1 MKREILS
8 LKNIYKFLTSND
20 YPVYS
25 EGIIKKNNRIGLT
38 LTRFCHENI
47 LVDFK
52 NHKCGRIIWRTEGG
66 RNRYVSQIC
75 NRSSLLPMY
84 REYAE
89 EIIAAV
95 NEETMLRQ
103 IQQFMSFFVERQ
115 YRYNEFVKK
124 LPALLSLFQDEDD
137 GFTEEAAA
145 FFDDAIKTKEKVEL
159 HGTKEEA
166 FVAGWFLTFLMFHAL
181 MGNGE
186 AEDLLCRLR
195 ADSRYSLYEMLNKYK
210 QDNAV
215 ENRKVFFLTG
225 NNTELSCPPLKTG
238 HFFGRESE
246 LFELRERLHRKG
258 AYLIS
263 GMGGSGK
270 TELLRQFLKI
280 CKVENLVDYIC
291 VIQYEGGLA
300 KSFVNAFSQIYGTDI
315 KENYQEALA
324 RIRRYADKN
333 VLIVIDNVD
342 SEVEETELEAL
353 CNLSATIF
361 VTSRF
366 QKMQG
371 LETYHLKPISRTAGS
386 LIFRDNYGS
395 YLNEEDK
402 KTLDGILSKEL
413 WCHTLSLRLLA
424 KTAKNNKWTLSRLR
438 DELDM
443 GNVPEGNTQ
452 EDYYTGLKNVYTRM
466 YSVSKLSKEK
476 NRLLRLIAA
485 LPYQNYDLSFMNTY
499 LIKNWSENINEMLEV
514 LWTKGWLDKSDRG
527 YSMHPFISECILSSS
542 LTEQV
547 ISPLLDNIL
556 QEWQKLVKSIDAELI
571 PEIMYNVEK
580 FMDVNKELLDVTI
593 MLRSVLKKVTGKL
606 NEKYHML
613 YLLAVTLE
621 CSIYGACDKEY
632 LKILQTKADSLSEP
646 GRLGIEIMKTTM
658 SANDLEDAFQIFTD
672 IKNDDSISRNLKETF
687 ADALGIRL
695 FYVGRVE
702 EAERLYDFILEAD
715 TLPGLYMQACMMK
728 GQAVMQKGDLA
739 GYEEWLQKGLDK
751 SRIHGMEHSRYAQL
765 TTSTLCSLYIVTG
778 KYKEAKVLLEDMER
792 QSEGES
798 YQQKVMRF
806 ANRGLLDLQQ
816 GKEGFGVKDL
826 EESVRTARIL
836 HSGNPE
842 GVITAHEMNLANA
855 YGKNK
860 QFEEAVELYRNILS
874 VYEEMDGLDYNK
886 QTLLNNIGVLYLE
899 WEKPEEA
906 MEYLLRAYDMAKD
919 VDRDS
924 QGETAYRLSQAYA
937 ALGES
942 EKEQECLQEALPII
956 EKMYGEEHPKVVD
969 AKQRILVNS

>member
-47 LVDFK
+47 LIDFK
-52 NHKCGRIIWRTEGG
+52 NRKCGRIIWRTEGG
-66 RNRYVSQIC
+66 RNRYISQIC
-75 NRSSLLPMY
+75 NRSPLLPMY

-89 EIIAAV
+89 EIMSVV
-95 NEETMLRQ
+95 NEDTMFRQ
-103 IQQFMSFFVERQ
+103 TRQFMSFLVERQ

-124 LPALLSLFQDEDD
+124 LPALISLFREEDD
-137 GFTEEAAA
+137 GFTDEAAT
-145 FFDDAIKTKEKVEL
+145 FFEDAIKIWEKIKL
-159 HGTKEEA
+159 QGTKEEV
-166 FVAGWFLTFLMFHAL
+166 FVAGWFLTFLMFHGL
-181 MGNGE
+181 LGNGE
-186 AEDLLCRLR
+186 AEDLLHRLR
-195 ADSRYSLYEMLNKYK
+195 TDSRYSLYEMLEKYK
-210 QDNAV
+210 QDNTIEKREV
-215 ENRKVFFLTG
+215 IFLTG

-270 TELLRQFLKI
+270 TELMRQFLKI
-280 CKVENLVDYIC
+280 CKVEKLVDYIC

-300 KSFVNAFSQIYGTDI
+300 KSFVKAFSQIYGTDI

-324 RIRRYADKN
+324 RIRSHEDKN

-342 SEVEETELEAL
+342 SEIEESELEAL
-353 CNLSATIF
+353 RSLSAAIF

-366 QKMQG
+366 QKVQG
-371 LETYHLKPISRTAGS
+371 LETYHLKPISKAAGS

-402 KTLDGILSKEL
+402 MTLDEILDKDL

-424 KTAKNNKWTLSRLR
+424 KTAKNNQWTLSRLR

-443 GNVPEGNTQ
+443 GNVPEGYTQ
-452 EDYYTGLKNVYTRM
+452 EDCYTGLKNVYARM
-466 YSVSKLSKEK
+466 YGVSKLSKEK
-476 NRLLRLIAA
+476 NSLLRLIAA

-499 LIKNWSENINEMLEV
+499 ILDNSFGKIEEMLEV
-514 LWTKGWLDKSDRG
+514 LWIKGWLEKSDSG
-527 YSMHPFISECILSSS
+527 YSMHPFISECVLSVP
-542 LTEQV
+542 LTEQE
-547 ISPLLDNIL
+547 IYPFLNHIL
-556 QEWQKLVKSIDAELI
+556 QQWQKLEKSVDAELI

-580 FMDVNKELLDVTI
+580 FMDANKELLDVTI
-593 MLRSVLKKVTGKL
+593 MLHSVLKKVTGKL
-606 NEKYHML
+606 NTEYQML

-632 LKILQTKADSLSEP
+632 LKILQTKADSLSGPE
-646 GRLGIEIMKTTM
+646 RLGIEIMKTTM
-658 SANDLEDAFQIFTD
+658 SVNDLEDALQIYAS
-672 IKNDDSISRNLKETF
+672 IKDDDSISRNLKETF

-702 EAERLYDFILEAD
+702 EAERLYDFILEED
-715 TLPGLYMQACMMK
+715 TLPSLYMQACMMK

-739 GYEEWLQKGLDK
+739 GYEDWLQKGLDK
-751 SRIHGMEHSRYAQL
+751 SRIHGMEQSRYAQL
-765 TTSTLCSLYIVTG
+765 TISTLCSLYIVTG
-778 KYKEAKVLLEDMER
+778 KYAQAEILLEDMEG

-798 YQQKVMRF
+798 YQQKVMRL

-826 EESVRTARIL
+826 EESVKAARIL

-842 GVITAHEMNLANA
+842 GVVTAHEMNLANA

-860 QFEEAVELYRNILS
+860 QFEEALELYQNILS
-874 VYEEMDGLDYNK
+874 VYEEMEGLGYNK
-886 QTLLNNIGVLYLE
+886 RTLYNNIGVLYLE
-899 WEKPEEA
+899 WGKPEEA
-906 MEYLLRAYDMAKD
+906 MDYLLRAYELAKD
-919 VDRDS
+919 IDRDS

-942 EKEQECLQEALPII
+942 KKEKECLQEALPII

-969 AKQRILVNS
+969 ARKRMEE

>member
-52 NHKCGRIIWRTEGG
+52 NRKCGRIIWRTEGG
-66 RNRYVSQIC
+66 RNRYISQIC
-75 NRSSLLPMY
+75 NRSPILPVY

-89 EIIAAV
+89 EIVAAV
-95 NEETMLRQ
+95 NEEVLFRQ
-103 IQQFMSFFVERQ
+103 IRQYMSFFVERQ

-124 LPALLSLFQDEDD
+124 LPALITLFREEDD
-137 GFTEEAAA
+137 CFTADAAV
-145 FFDDAIKTKEKVEL
+145 FFEDAIKAREKIEIQ
-159 HGTKEEA
+159 GAKEEA
-166 FVAGWFLTFLMFHAL
+166 FVTGWFLTFLMFHSL
-181 MGNGE
+181 VGNGE
-186 AEDLLCRLR
+186 AEDLLHRLR
-195 ADSRYSLYEMLNKYK
+195 TDNRYSLQEMLNKYRE
-210 QDNAV
+210 DNVV
-215 ENRKVFFLTG
+215 EKEEVVFLTNG
-225 NNTELSCPPLKTG
+225 NTELSCPPLKAG
-238 HFFGRESE
+238 HFFGRECE

-270 TELLRQFLKI
+270 TELMRQFLKI
-280 CKVENLVDYIC
+280 CKVEKLVDYIC

-300 KSFVNAFSQIYGTDI
+300 KSIVRAFSQIYGTDI

-324 RIRRYADKN
+324 CIRVHTDKK

-342 SEVEETELEAL
+342 SEVEESELEAL
-353 CNLSATIF
+353 CNLSAAIF

-366 QKMQG
+366 QKLQG
-371 LETYHLKPISRTAGS
+371 LETYHLKSISRAAGS

-395 YLNEEDK
+395 YLDEEDK
-402 KTLDGILSKEL
+402 KTLDEILSKDL

-424 KTAKNNKWTLSRLR
+424 KTAKNNKWTLHKLR
-438 DELDM
+438 NELDM
-443 GNVPEGNTQ
+443 GNVPDGYTQ
-452 EDYYTGLKNVYTRM
+452 EECYAGLKNLYARM
-466 YSVSKLSKEK
+466 YGVSKLSKEK
-476 NRLLRLIAA
+476 NNILRLMAV

-499 LIKNWSENINEMLEV
+499 LLRNSSKNINEMLEG
-514 LWTKGWLDKSDRG
+514 LWTKGWLDKSDSG
-527 YSMHPFISECILSSS
+527 YSMHPFISECVLSAS
-542 LTEQV
+542 LTEQE
-547 ISPLLDNIL
+547 IYPFLDNIW

-580 FMDVNKELLDVTI
+580 FMNVNKELLDVTI

-606 NEKYHML
+606 NAKYHML

-632 LKILQTKADSLSEP
+632 LKILQTKADSLSRS

-658 SANDLEDAFQIFTD
+658 SVNDLEEALQLFAD
-672 IKNDDSISRNLKETF
+672 IRNDDSISRNLKETF

-695 FYVGRVE
+695 FYIGRVE
-702 EAERLYDFILEAD
+702 EAERLYDFILEED
-715 TLPGLYMQACMMK
+715 TLPSLYMQACIMK

-751 SRIHGMEHSRYAQL
+751 SCIHGMEHSRYAQL
-765 TTSTLCSLYIVTG
+765 TTSTLCSLYTVTG
-778 KYKEAKVLLEDMER
+778 KYNEAKVLLEDMER

-826 EESVRTARIL
+826 EESVKAARIL

-842 GVITAHEMNLANA
+842 GVVTAHEMNLANA

-860 QFEEAVELYRNILS
+860 QFEEALELYQNILS
-874 VYEEMDGLDYNK
+874 VYEEMEGLGYNK
-886 QTLLNNIGVLYLE
+886 RTLYNNIGVLYLE
-899 WEKPEEA
+899 WEKPKEA
-906 MEYLLRAYDMAKD
+906 LEYLLKAYELAKD

-937 ALGES
+937 ALGEC
-942 EKEQECLQEALPII
+942 EKEQECLREALPII

>member
-52 NHKCGRIIWRTEGG
+52 NRKCGRIIWRTEGG
-66 RNRYVSQIC
+66 RNRYISQIC
-75 NRSSLLPMY
+75 NRSPLLPMY

-89 EIIAAV
+89 EILAAV
-95 NEETMLRQ
+95 NEDAMFRQ
-103 IQQFMSFFVERQ
+103 IRQFMSFFIERR
-115 YRYNEFVKK
+115 YRYNGFVKK
-124 LPALLSLFQDEDD
+124 LPALIALFREEDD
-137 GFTEEAAA
+137 SFTDEAAS
-145 FFDDAIKTKEKVEL
+145 FFENAIGLKGAVEVQ
-159 HGTKEEA
+159 GAKEEA
-166 FVAGWFLTFLMFHAL
+166 FVAGWFFTFLMFHAL

-210 QDNAV
+210 QDNTA
-215 ENRKVFFLTG
+215 ENREVIFLTG

-246 LFELRERLHRKG
+246 LFELRERLHQKG

-270 TELLRQFLKI
+270 TELMRQFLKI
-280 CKVENLVDYIC
+280 CKVEKLVDYIC

-300 KSFVNAFSQIYGTDI
+300 KSFVKAFSKIYGVDI

-324 RIRRYADKN
+324 CIRMYADKN
-333 VLIVIDNVD
+333 VLIVIDNMD
-342 SEVEETELEAL
+342 SEAEESELEAL
-353 CNLSATIF
+353 CGLSATIF

-366 QKMQG
+366 QKLQG
-371 LETYHLKPISRTAGS
+371 FESYHLKSISRDAGS

-395 YLNEEDK
+395 YLSEEDK
-402 KTLDGILSKEL
+402 KTLDEILSKEL

-424 KTAKNNKWTLSRLR
+424 KTAKSNKWTLPKLR

-443 GNVPEGNTQ
+443 GNVPEGYTQ
-452 EDYYTGLKNVYTRM
+452 EECYAGLKNVYARM
-466 YSVSKLSKEK
+466 YGVSKLSKEK
-476 NRLLRLIAA
+476 NSLLRLIAA
-485 LPYQNYDLSFMNTY
+485 VPYQNYDLSFMNTY
-499 LIKNWSENINEMLEV
+499 LLKNRSENINEMLEV
-514 LWTKGWLDKSDRG
+514 LWTKGWLDKSGNG
-527 YSMHPFISECILSSS
+527 YSMHPFISECVLFNP
-542 LTEQV
+542 LTEQE
-547 ISPLLDNIL
+547 IYPFLDNIL
-556 QEWQKLVKSIDAELI
+556 QEWQQIAKNIDADLI

-580 FMDVNKELLDVTI
+580 FMDVNKELLNVTI
-593 MLRSVLKKVTGKL
+593 LLRTVLKKVSGKL
-606 NEKYHML
+606 NARYQKL

-621 CSIYGACDKEY
+621 CSIYGGCDTEY
-632 LKILQTKADSLSEP
+632 LKILQTKADSLSGPE
-646 GRLGIEIMKTTM
+646 RLGIEIMKTVM
-658 SANDLEDAFQIFTD
+658 SVNDLEDALQIYAD
-672 IKNDDSISRNLKETF
+672 IKDDDNISRNLKGTF
-687 ADALGIRL
+687 ADALGVRL
-695 FYVGRVE
+695 FYIGREE
-702 EAERLYDFILEAD
+702 EAEELYDFVLEAD
-715 TLPGLYMQACMMK
+715 TLPSLYMQACMMK

-751 SRIHGMEHSRYAQL
+751 SRIHGMEQSRYAQL
-765 TTSTLCSLYIVTG
+765 TIATLCSLYIVTG
-778 KYKEAKVLLEDMER
+778 KYAQAEILLENMER

-826 EESVRTARIL
+826 EESVKAARIL

-842 GVITAHEMNLANA
+842 GVVTAHEMNLANA

-860 QFEEAVELYRNILS
+860 QFEEAVELYQNILS
-874 VYEEMDGLDYNK
+874 VYEEMEGLGYNK
-886 QTLLNNIGVLYLE
+886 RTLYNNIGVLYLE
-899 WEKPEEA
+899 WEKPGEA
-906 MEYLLRAYDMAKD
+906 MEYLLKAYELAKD
-919 VDRDS
+919 IDRDS

-937 ALGES
+937 ALDNR

-969 AKQRILVNS
+969 ARQRVLVTI

>member
-25 EGIIKKNNRIGLT
+25 EGIIKKNNKIGLT

-47 LVDFK
+47 LIDFK
-52 NHKCGRIIWRTEGG
+52 NRKCGRIIWRTEGG
-66 RNRYVSQIC
+66 RNRYISQIC
-75 NRSSLLPMY
+75 NRSPLLPMY

-89 EIIAAV
+89 EIVAATDEDAV
-95 NEETMLRQ
+95 FRQ
-103 IQQFMSFFVERQ
+103 IQQFMSFLVERH

-124 LPALLSLFQDEDD
+124 LPALIALFREEDD
-137 GFTEEAAA
+137 SFSGDAAA
-145 FFDDAIKTKEKVEL
+145 FFENAIGRNKKIEVQ
-159 HGTKEEA
+159 GAKEEVFA
-166 FVAGWFLTFLMFHAL
+166 TGWFFTFLMFHAL

-186 AEDLLCRLR
+186 AEDLLHRLR
-195 ADSRYSLYEMLNKYK
+195 TDSRYSLYEMLEKYK
-210 QDNAV
+210 QDNIV
-215 ENRKVFFLTG
+215 EKREVVFLTG

-270 TELLRQFLKI
+270 TELMRQFLKI
-280 CKVENLVDYIC
+280 CKVERLVDYIC

-300 KSFVNAFSQIYGTDI
+300 KSIVRAFSRIYGTDI

-324 RIRRYADKN
+324 CIRLYTDKN

-342 SEVEETELEAL
+342 SEVEVSELEAL
-353 CNLSATIF
+353 CDLSATIF

-366 QKMQG
+366 QKLQG
-371 LETYHLKPISRTAGS
+371 LETYHLKSISRAAGS

-402 KTLDGILSKEL
+402 KTLDEILSKDL

-424 KTAKNNKWTLSRLR
+424 KTAKNNKWTLPKLR

-443 GNVPEGNTQ
+443 GNVPEGYTQ
-452 EDYYTGLKNVYTRM
+452 EECYAGLKNVYARM
-466 YSVSKLSKEK
+466 YGVSKLSKEK
-476 NRLLRLIAA
+476 NSLLRLMAA
-485 LPYQNYDLSFMNTY
+485 LPYQNYDLSFINTY
-499 LIKNWSENINEMLEV
+499 ILNNQTRNINEMLEV
-514 LWTKGWLDKSDRG
+514 LWIRGWLDKSDSG
-527 YSMHPFISECILSSS
+527 YSIHPFISECVLSVP
-542 LTEQV
+542 LTEQE
-547 ISPLLDNIL
+547 INPFLDNIL
-556 QEWQKLVKSIDAELI
+556 QEWMQLVKNIDAELI

-580 FMDVNKELLDVTI
+580 YIDINKELLDVT
-593 MLRSVLKKVTGKL
+593 MLLRSVLKKIAGKL
-606 NEKYHML
+606 NARYYKL
-613 YLLAVTLE
+613 YLLAVVLE

-632 LKILQTKADSLSEP
+632 LKLLQTKTDSLSGLEQ
-646 GRLGIEIMKTTM
+646 LGIEIMKTVM
-658 SANDLEDAFQIFTD
+658 SVNEIEDVLQIFTS
-672 IKNDDSISRNLKETF
+672 IKNDDSISRNLKGTF
-687 ADALGIRL
+687 ADALGVRL
-695 FYVGRVE
+695 FYIGRVE
-702 EAERLYDFILEAD
+702 EAEELYNFVLEAD
-715 TLPGLYMQACMMK
+715 TLPSLYMQACMMK
-728 GQAVMQKGDLA
+728 GQAVMQKGDLT

-751 SRIHGMEHSRYAQL
+751 GRIHGMEQSRYAQL

-778 KYKEAKVLLEDMER
+778 KYAQAEVLLEDIER
-792 QSEGES
+792 HSEGES

-806 ANRGLLDLQQ
+806 ANRGLMDLQQ

-826 EESVRTARIL
+826 EESVKAARIL
-836 HSGNPE
+836 YSGNPD
-842 GVITAHEMNLANA
+842 GMITAYEMNLAIA

-860 QFEEAVELYRNILS
+860 QFEEAAELYKNILS
-874 VYEEMDGLDYNK
+874 VYEGMEGLDYNK
-886 QTLLNNIGVLYLE
+886 RTLLNNIGVLYLE
-899 WEKPEEA
+899 WERPKQA
-906 MEYLLRAYDMAKD
+906 MEYLLSAYELAKD
-919 VDRDS
+919 IDKDS

-937 ALGES
+937 ALGNR

-956 EKMYGEEHPKVVD
+956 EKVYGEEHPKVKD
-969 AKQRILVNS
+969 ARQRILVNL

>member
-8 LKNIYKFLTSND
+8 LKNIYKFLTAND

-25 EGIIKKNNRIGLT
+25 EGIIKKSNRIGLT

-47 LVDFK
+47 LIDFK
-52 NHKCGRIIWRTEGG
+52 NRKCGRIIWRTEGG
-66 RNRYVSQIC
+66 RNRYISQIC
-75 NRSSLLPMY
+75 NRSPLLPMY

-89 EIIAAV
+89 EIVAAV
-95 NEETMLRQ
+95 NEDTMLRQ
-103 IQQFMSFFVERQ
+103 IGQFMSFFVERQ

-124 LPALLSLFQDEDD
+124 LPALIALFRDEDD
-137 GFTEEAAA
+137 DFTDDAAA
-145 FFDDAIKTKEKVEL
+145 FFEDAIKTRDKIEIQ
-159 HGTKEEA
+159 GAKEEA
-166 FVAGWFLTFLMFHAL
+166 FAAGWFLTFLMFHAL
-181 MGNGE
+181 MGSGE
-186 AEDLLCRLR
+186 AEDLLHRIR
-195 ADSRYSLYEMLNKYK
+195 TDSRCSLYEMLSKYK
-210 QDNAV
+210 QNNTV
-215 ENRKVFFLTG
+215 EKREVVFLTG

-270 TELLRQFLKI
+270 TELMRQFLKI
-280 CKVENLVDYIC
+280 CKVEKLVDYIC
-291 VIQYEGGLA
+291 VIQYEGSLA
-300 KSFVNAFSQIYGTDI
+300 KSFVKAFSQIYGADI

-324 RIRRYADKN
+324 RIRMYADKN

-342 SEVEETELEAL
+342 SEVEESELEAL

-361 VTSRF
+361 ITSRF
-366 QKMQG
+366 QKLQG
-371 LETYHLKPISRTAGS
+371 LETYYLKSISRVAGS

-395 YLNEEDK
+395 YLDEEDK
-402 KTLDGILSKEL
+402 KTLDEILSKDL

-424 KTAKNNKWTLSRLR
+424 KTAKNNKWTLPKLR

-443 GNVPEGNTQ
+443 GNVPEG
-452 EDYYTGLKNVYTRM
+452 YTWDDCYAGLKNVYARM
-466 YSVSKLSKEK
+466 YGVSKLSKEK
-476 NRLLRLIAA
+476 NSLLRLMAA
-485 LPYQNYDLSFMNTY
+485 LPYQNYDLSFINAYILKSQT
-499 LIKNWSENINEMLEV
+499 KNINEMLEV
-514 LWTKGWLDKSDRG
+514 LWIKGWLDKSDSG
-527 YSMHPFISECILSSS
+527 YSIHPFISECVLSVP
-542 LTEQV
+542 LTEQE
-547 ISPLLDNIL
+547 IYPFLDNIL
-556 QEWQKLVKSIDAELI
+556 QEWIYLVKNVDADLI

-593 MLRSVLKKVTGKL
+593 LLRSVLKKVTGKL
-606 NEKYHML
+606 NAKYQKL

-621 CSIYGACDKEY
+621 CSIYGICDKEC
-632 LKILQTKADSLSEP
+632 LKILQTKADFLSGPE
-646 GRLGIEIMKTTM
+646 RLGIEIMKTIM
-658 SANDLEDAFQIFTD
+658 SVNDLEDVLQIFAD

-687 ADALGIRL
+687 ADALGVRL

-702 EAERLYDFILEAD
+702 EAEVLYDFILAAD
-715 TLPGLYMQACMMK
+715 TLPSLYMQACMMK

-739 GYEEWLQKGLDK
+739 GYEDWLQKGLDK

-765 TTSTLCSLYIVTG
+765 TSSTLCSLYIVTG
-778 KYKEAKVLLEDMER
+778 KYAQAQVLLEDMDR

-798 YQQKVMRF
+798 YQQKVMRL

-826 EESVRTARIL
+826 EESVKAARIL

-842 GVITAHEMNLANA
+842 GVVTAHEMNLANA

-860 QFEEAVELYRNILS
+860 QFEEALELYQNILS
-874 VYEEMDGLDYNK
+874 VYEEMEGLGYNK
-886 QTLLNNIGVLYLE
+886 RTLYNNIGVLYLE
-899 WEKPEEA
+899 WEKPGEA
-906 MEYLLRAYDMAKD
+906 MEYLLKAYELAKD
-919 VDRDS
+919 IDRDS

-937 ALGES
+937 ALGNH

-956 EKMYGEEHPKVVD
+956 EKMYGEEHPKVKD
-969 AKQRILVNS
+969 ARQRILVNS

>member
-47 LVDFK
+47 LIDFK
-52 NHKCGRIIWRTEGG
+52 NRKCGRIIWRTEGG
-66 RNRYVSQIC
+66 RNRYISQIC
-75 NRSSLLPMY
+75 NRSPLLPMY

-89 EIIAAV
+89 EIMSVV
-95 NEETMLRQ
+95 NEDTMFRQ
-103 IQQFMSFFVERQ
+103 TRQFMSFLVERQ

-124 LPALLSLFQDEDD
+124 LPALISLFREEDD
-137 GFTEEAAA
+137 GFTDEAST
-145 FFDDAIKTKEKVEL
+145 FFEDAIKIWEKIKL
-159 HGTKEEA
+159 QGTKEEA
-166 FVAGWFLTFLMFHAL
+166 FAAGWFLTFLMFHGL
-181 MGNGE
+181 LGNGE
-186 AEDLLCRLR
+186 AEDLLHRLR
-195 ADSRYSLYEMLNKYK
+195 TDSRYSLYEMLEKYK
-210 QDNAV
+210 QDNTAEKREV
-215 ENRKVFFLTG
+215 IFLTG

-270 TELLRQFLKI
+270 TELMRQFLKI
-280 CKVENLVDYIC
+280 CKVEKLVDYIC

-300 KSFVNAFSQIYGTDI
+300 KSFVKAFSQIYGTDI

-324 RIRRYADKN
+324 RIRSHEDKN

-342 SEVEETELEAL
+342 SEIEESELEAL
-353 CNLSATIF
+353 CSLSVTIF

-366 QKMQG
+366 QKVQG
-371 LETYHLKPISRTAGS
+371 LETYHLKPISKAAGS

-402 KTLDGILSKEL
+402 MTLDEILDKDL

-424 KTAKNNKWTLSRLR
+424 KTAKNNQWTLSRLR

-443 GNVPEGNTQ
+443 GNVPEGYTQ
-452 EDYYTGLKNVYTRM
+452 EDCYTGLKNVYARM
-466 YSVSKLSKEK
+466 YGVSKLSKEK
-476 NRLLRLIAA
+476 NSLLRLIAA

-499 LIKNWSENINEMLEV
+499 ILDNSFGKIEEILEV
-514 LWTKGWLDKSDRG
+514 LWIKGWLEKSDSG
-527 YSMHPFISECILSSS
+527 YSMHPFISECVLSVP
-542 LTEQV
+542 LTEQE
-547 ISPLLDNIL
+547 IYPFLNHIL
-556 QEWQKLVKSIDAELI
+556 QQWQKLVKSVDADLI
-571 PEIMYNVEK
+571 PEIMYDVEK
-580 FMDVNKELLDVTI
+580 FMDANKELLDVTI
-593 MLRSVLKKVTGKL
+593 MLHSVLKKVTGKL
-606 NEKYHML
+606 NAEYQML

-632 LKILQTKADSLSEP
+632 LKILQTKADSLS
-646 GRLGIEIMKTTM
+646 GLGGLGIEIMKTTM
-658 SANDLEDAFQIFTD
+658 SVNDLEDALQIFTD
-672 IKNDDSISRNLKETF
+672 IKNDNSISRNLKETF

-702 EAERLYDFILEAD
+702 EAERLYDFILEED
-715 TLPGLYMQACMMK
+715 TLPSLYMQACIMK

-739 GYEEWLQKGLDK
+739 GYEDWLQKGLDK
-751 SRIHGMEHSRYAQL
+751 SRIHGMEQSRYAQL

-778 KYKEAKVLLEDMER
+778 KYAQAEILLEYMEG

-798 YQQKVMRF
+798 YQQKVMRL

-826 EESVRTARIL
+826 EESVKAARIL

-842 GVITAHEMNLANA
+842 GVVTAHEMNLANA

-860 QFEEAVELYRNILS
+860 QFEEALELYQNILS
-874 VYEEMDGLDYNK
+874 VYEEMEGLGYNK
-886 QTLLNNIGVLYLE
+886 RTLYNNIGVLYLE

-906 MEYLLRAYDMAKD
+906 MDYLLRAYELAKD
-919 VDRDS
+919 IDRDS

-942 EKEQECLQEALPII
+942 GKEQECLQEALPII
-956 EKMYGEEHPKVVD
+956 EKMYGEGHPKVVD
-969 AKQRILVNS
+969 ARKRMEE

>member
-52 NHKCGRIIWRTEGG
+52 NRKCGRIIWRTEGG
-66 RNRYVSQIC
+66 RNRYISQIC
-75 NRSSLLPMY
+75 NRSPLLPMY

-89 EIIAAV
+89 EIMSVV
-95 NEETMLRQ
+95 NEDTIFRQ
-103 IQQFMSFFVERQ
+103 TQQFMSFLIERQ

-124 LPALLSLFQDEDD
+124 LPALISLVQDEDD
-137 GFTEEAAA
+137 GFTDEAAT
-145 FFDDAIKTKEKVEL
+145 FFEDAVKIWKKIKL
-159 HGTKEEA
+159 QGTKEEA
-166 FVAGWFLTFLMFHAL
+166 FAAGWFLTFLIFHGL
-181 MGNGE
+181 LGNGE
-186 AEDLLCRLR
+186 AEDLLHRLR
-195 ADSRYSLYEMLNKYK
+195 TDNRYSLYEMLEKYK
-210 QDNAV
+210 QDNIV
-215 ENRKVFFLTG
+215 EKREVIFLTG

-270 TELLRQFLKI
+270 TELMRQFLKI
-280 CKVENLVDYIC
+280 CKVEKLVDYIC

-300 KSFVNAFSQIYGTDI
+300 KSFVKAFSQIYGADI

-324 RIRRYADKN
+324 RIRRFADKN
-333 VLIVIDNVD
+333 VLIVVDNVD
-342 SEVEETELEAL
+342 SEIEESELEAL
-353 CNLSATIF
+353 CSLSATIF

-371 LETYHLKPISRTAGS
+371 LETYYLKPISRAAGS

-402 KTLDGILSKEL
+402 MALDEILDKDL

-424 KTAKNNKWTLSRLR
+424 KTAKNNQWTLSRLR
-438 DELDM
+438 DELDI
-443 GNVPEGNTQ
+443 GNVPQGYTP
-452 EDYYTGLKNVYTRM
+452 EDCYAGLKNVYARM
-466 YSVSKLSKEK
+466 YGVSKLSKEK
-476 NRLLRLIAA
+476 NSLLRLIAA

-499 LIKNWSENINEMLEV
+499 ILQKSSGEIQETLEA
-514 LWTKGWLDKSDRG
+514 LWTKGWLDKSDSG
-527 YSMHPFISECILSSS
+527 YSMHPFISECVLSTP
-542 LTEQV
+542 LTEWE
-547 ISPLLDNIL
+547 IYPFLDNIL
-556 QEWQKLVKSIDAELI
+556 QEWQKLVKSINADLI

-606 NEKYHML
+606 NAEYQML
-613 YLLAVTLE
+613 YLLAITLE

-632 LKILQTKADSLSEP
+632 LKILQTKADSLSGPE
-646 GRLGIEIMKTTM
+646 RLGIEIMKTTM
-658 SANDLEDAFQIFTD
+658 SVNDLEDALQIYAG
-672 IKNDDSISRNLKETF
+672 IKDDDSISRNLKETF

-702 EAERLYDFILEAD
+702 EAEELYDFILEAD
-715 TLPGLYMQACMMK
+715 ALPSLYMQACMMK

-739 GYEEWLQKGLDK
+739 GYEDWLQKGLDM
-751 SRIHGMEHSRYAQL
+751 SRIHGMEQSRYAQL
-765 TTSTLCSLYIVTG
+765 TIATLCSLYIVTG
-778 KYKEAKVLLEDMER
+778 KYAQAEILLEDMER

-798 YQQKVMRF
+798 YQQKVMRL

-826 EESVRTARIL
+826 EESVKAARIL
-836 HSGNPE
+836 HSGNPD
-842 GVITAHEMNLANA
+842 GVVTAHEMNLANA

-860 QFEEAVELYRNILS
+860 QFEEAVELYQNILS
-874 VYEEMDGLDYNK
+874 VYEGMNGLDYNK
-886 QTLLNNIGVLYLE
+886 RTLYNNIGVLYLE
-899 WEKPEEA
+899 WEKPGEA
-906 MEYLLRAYDMAKD
+906 LEYLLKAYELAKD
-919 VDRDS
+919 IDRDS
-924 QGETAYRLSQAYA
+924 MGETAYRLSQAYA
-937 ALGES
+937 ALGNR
-942 EKEQECLQEALPII
+942 EKELECLKEALPII
-956 EKMYGEEHPKVVD
+956 EKFYGEEHPKVMD
-969 AKQRILVNS
+969 AKQRMEE

>member
-25 EGIIKKNNRIGLT
+25 EGIIKKNYRIGLT
-38 LTRFCHENI
+38 LTKFCHENI
-47 LVDFK
+47 LIDFK
-52 NHKCGRIIWRTEGG
+52 NRKCGKIIWRTEGG
-66 RNRYVSQIC
+66 RNRYISQIC
-75 NRSSLLPMY
+75 NRSPLLPMY

-89 EIIAAV
+89 EIMAAV
-95 NEETMLRQ
+95 NEEVLFRQ
-103 IQQFMSFFVERQ
+103 IGQFMSFFIERQ
-115 YRYNEFVKK
+115 YRHSEFVKK
-124 LPALLSLFQDEDD
+124 LSSLIALFQEEDD
-137 GFTEEAAA
+137 SFTEDAVA
-145 FFDDAIKTKEKVEL
+145 FFKDAIKIKEKMDVQ
-159 HGTKEEA
+159 GNQEEA
-166 FVAGWFLTFLMFHAL
+166 FVAGWVLTFLMFHSL

-186 AEDLLCRLR
+186 AEDLLHRLR
-195 ADSRYSLYEMLNKYK
+195 TDNRYSLYEMLNKYK

-215 ENRKVFFLTG
+215 EKRETVFLTG

-270 TELLRQFLKI
+270 TELMRQFLKI
-280 CKVENLVDYIC
+280 CKVEKLVDYIC
-291 VIQYEGGLA
+291 IVQYEGGLA
-300 KSFVNAFSQIYGTDI
+300 KSFVKAFSQIYGTDI

-324 RIRRYADKN
+324 CIRRYTHKN
-333 VLIVIDNVD
+333 VLVVVDNVD
-342 SEVEETELEAL
+342 SEVEESELEAL
-353 CNLSATIF
+353 CSLSATVF
-361 VTSRF
+361 LTSRF

-402 KTLDGILSKEL
+402 MTLDEILSKDL

-424 KTAKNNKWTLSRLR
+424 KTAKNNKWTLPKLR

-443 GNVPEGNTQ
+443 GNIPEGYTQ
-452 EDYYTGLKNVYTRM
+452 EDCYAGLKNVYARM
-466 YSVSKLSKEK
+466 YGVSKLSKEK
-476 NRLLRLIAA
+476 NNLLRFIAS
-485 LPYQNYDLSFMNTY
+485 LPYQNYDSSFIHTY
-499 LIKNWSENINEMLEV
+499 LLRNLNENIEEILES
-514 LWTKGWLDKSDRG
+514 LWTRGWLDKSDSG
-527 YSMHPFISECILSSS
+527 YSMHPFISECVLSVS
-542 LTEQV
+542 LTEQE
-547 ISPLLDNIL
+547 IYPFLDNVM
-556 QEWQKLVKSIDAELI
+556 QGWQKLVKNIDADLI

-593 MLRSVLKKVTGKL
+593 LLRSVLEKVAGKL
-606 NEKYHML
+606 NAKYQKL

-621 CSIYGACDKEY
+621 CSIYGICDKEC
-632 LKILQTKADSLSEP
+632 LKILQTKADFLSRPE
-646 GRLGIEIMKTTM
+646 RLGIEIMKTIM
-658 SANDLEDAFQIFTD
+658 SMNDLEDVLQIFAD

-687 ADALGIRL
+687 ADALGVRL

-702 EAERLYDFILEAD
+702 EAEVLYDFILAAD
-715 TLPGLYMQACMMK
+715 TLPSLYMQACMMK

-739 GYEEWLQKGLDK
+739 GYEDWLQKGLDK

-765 TTSTLCSLYIVTG
+765 TSSTLCSLYIVTG
-778 KYKEAKVLLEDMER
+778 KYAQAQVLLEDMDR

-798 YQQKVMRF
+798 YQQKVMRL

-826 EESVRTARIL
+826 EESVKAARIL

-842 GVITAHEMNLANA
+842 GVVTAHEMNLANA

-860 QFEEAVELYRNILS
+860 QYEEALELYQNILS
-874 VYEEMDGLDYNK
+874 VYEEMEGLGYNK
-886 QTLLNNIGVLYLE
+886 RTLYNNIGVLYLE
-899 WEKPEEA
+899 WEKPEES
-906 MEYLLRAYDMAKD
+906 MEYLLRAYELAKD
-919 VDRDS
+919 IDRDS

-937 ALGES
+937 ALGDF

-956 EKMYGEEHPKVVD
+956 EEMYGTNHPKVVD
-969 AKQRILVNS
+969 AKNRKRE